1 MEMDANLPIER
12 ASPQVAEEKAEE
24 QSPTGTP
31 RRGARQLLQ
40 DLAILCFLAAPL
52 ALLALL
58 AGASYNWIKAH
69 YDAQR
74 FPQEGR
80 SVDIGGYRLNINCRG
95 QGSPT
100 VVLEAG
106 LGVPAISWRAVQSEI
121 AKFTRV
127 CSYDRAGYDWSDP
140 GPMPRTTA
148 RSVRELHTLL
158 KNAGERPPFIL
169 VGHSFGG
176 TNVRVYNGAYPR
188 EVAGLVLADTGNEE
202 MKSPASFQRLIDSKL
217 RGRQLD
223 GKWATLLYW
232 TGISRLAA
240 GIQIDDPALPY
251 DKQEWSYFLIQPKVL
266 RAVAS
271 EMENLDEGKA
281 ELKAAG
287 TLGDK
292 PLIVLIA
299 RQHPQDLDLPT
310 QDAVAVSQLWVEDE
324 KLLAQ
329 LSTRGKWIIV
339 ENSTHMTPLE
349 RPDAIVSA
357 VRELY
362 SETR

>member
-1 MEMDANLPIER
+1 MEIDANLPIEQT
-12 ASPQVAEEKAEE
+12 SPQVRGEEAEEKSTA
-24 QSPTGTP
+24 SAA
-31 RRGARQLLQ
+31 RRGATELLQ
-40 DLAILCFLAAPL
+40 DLAILCFLAAAL
-52 ALLALL
+52 ALLTLL
-58 AGASYNWIKAH
+58 AGASYNWIKARF
-69 YDAQR
+69 DARQ

-80 SVDIGGYRLNINCRG
+80 SVDIGGYSLNINCRG
-95 QGSPT
+95 QGAPT
-100 VVLEAG
+100 VILEAG
-106 LGVPAISWRAVQSEI
+106 LGVPAISWRATQSEI

-158 KNAGERPPFIL
+158 QNAGERPPFIL

-176 TNVRVYNGAYPR
+176 NNVRVYNGVYPR

-202 MKSPASFQRLIDSKL
+202 MKIPASFQRMVDIKL
-217 RGRQLD
+217 RGRQVE
-223 GKWATLLYW
+223 GKWATFFYW

-240 GIQIDDPALPY
+240 GTEIDDPALSF
-251 DKQEWSYFLIQPKVL
+251 DKQEWSYFLIQPKL
-266 RAVAS
+266 LKAVAS
-271 EMENLDEGKA
+271 EMGNLDEGKA

-299 RQHPQDLDLPT
+299 RQNPRDLDLPA
-310 QDAVAVSQLWVEDE
+310 QDAVAISQSWVETE
-324 KLLAQ
+324 KLLAH

-339 ENSTHMTPLE
+339 ENSTHMIPLD
-349 RPDAIVSA
+349 RPDAVVNA
-357 VRELY
+357 VRDLCGEI
-362 SETR
+362 R